1 MPEENKQQKEIYIDE
16 LLAKAIKEK
25 ASDVHISVG
34 LPPIIRITGKLKP
47 LTEYQLLTEDT
58 VKIITAQLLSEEQLD
73 LLYKQKDI
81 DLSYEVS
88 TKERFRVN
96 IYFERGN
103 LALAFR
109 LIPLY
114 IPTLNELNL
123 PNSLYNFCSVP
134 QGLVLVTGPAGVG
147 KSTTL

>member
-103 LALAFR
+103 LALA
-109 LIPLY
+109 LQ
-114 IPTLNELNL
+114 TLQKESDRTSFL
-123 PNSLYNFCSVP
+123 
-134 QGLVLVTGPAGVG
+134 
-147 KSTTL
+147 